1 MKAAMGKAQ
10 NTSFEYCL
18 TEEEA
23 KKPGGKVFTGKN
35 DKNCRYDSFNMS
47 GGKIDAVMRCQGE
60 TGGAM
65 TLKVNGSYSPDSYD
79 SRAEMHVEGGQ
90 QGGMTMKVHTEAHRI
105 GQCTGKEG
113 EVKVTMG
120 GKP

>member
-1 MKAAMGKAQ
+1 
-10 NTSFEYCL
+10 
-18 TEEEA
+18 
-23 KKPGGKVFTGKN
+23 
-35 DKNCRYDSFNMS
+35 
-47 GGKIDAVMRCQGE
+47 MRCQGE